1 MFFRDVIGQ
10 EDVKQRLIHSVK
22 TGQIAHAQLF
32 CGPEGVGK
40 FPLALAYARYIQCT
54 NKGEND
60 ACGQC
65 PSCKQYNNLMHP
77 DLHFVFPIVKNE
89 KKKKR
94 VSDDYIEDWRLFLA
108 ENTYFNLDQWLE
120 YIDAANSQAMIYAEE
135 SREIIRKISLK
146 TYESDYKV
154 MIIWLPERMN
164 AVCANKL
171 LKLLEEPYDKTVFL
185 LVSDNASAILG
196 TILSRTQ
203 PVHLR
208 PLSEDVVSSALVTN
222 YSLSPEDA
230 SAIAH
235 IASGNYLRALVSIRV
250 SDEMRL
256 NFDLFVRLMRLA
268 YGRKIK
274 DLKLWSEE
282 ISDLG
287 REKERIFLSYAQRML
302 RENFI
307 YNIRQPEINYMTTQE
322 AQFSSRFAPFIHER
336 NVYPIMEELS
346 RAYDDIGQNANGKI
360 VFFDLAIKMIMLLK
374 S

>member
-10 EDVKQRLIHSVK
+10 ADVKQRLIHSVK

-235 IASGNYLRALVSIRV
+235 IASGNYLRALESIRV

>member
-208 PLSEDVVSSALVTN
+208 PLSEDIVSSALVTN
-222 YSLSPEDA
+222 YSLSSEDA

-235 IASGNYLRALVSIRV
+235 IASGNYLKALESIRV
-250 SDEMRL
+250 SDEMSL

-287 REKERIFLSYAQRML
+287 REKERVFLSYAQRML

>member
-120 YIDAANSQAMIYAEE
+120 YIDAANSQAMIYVEE

-235 IASGNYLRALVSIRV
+235 IASGNYLRALESIRV

>member
-108 ENTYFNLDQWLE
+108 ANTYFNLDQWLE

-222 YSLSPEDA
+222 YSLSSEDA

-235 IASGNYLRALVSIRV
+235 IASGNYLKALESIRV
-250 SDEMRL
+250 SDEMSL

-287 REKERIFLSYAQRML
+287 REKERVFLSYAQRML

>member
-108 ENTYFNLDQWLE
+108 ANTYFNLDQWLE

-208 PLSEDVVSSALVTN
+208 PLSEDIVSSALVTN
-222 YSLSPEDA
+222 YSLSSEDA

-235 IASGNYLRALVSIRV
+235 IASGNYLKALESIRV
-250 SDEMRL
+250 SDEMSL
-256 NFDLFVRLMRLA
+256 NFDLFVCLMRLA

-287 REKERIFLSYAQRML
+287 REKERVFLSYAQRML

>member
-60 ACGQC
+60 ACGHC

-154 MIIWLPERMN
+154 MIIWLPE
-164 AVCANKL
+164 
-171 LKLLEEPYDKTVFL
+171 
-185 LVSDNASAILG
+185 
-196 TILSRTQ
+196 
-203 PVHLR
+203 
-208 PLSEDVVSSALVTN
+208 
-222 YSLSPEDA
+222 
-230 SAIAH
+230 
-235 IASGNYLRALVSIRV
+235 
-250 SDEMRL
+250 
-256 NFDLFVRLMRLA
+256 
-268 YGRKIK
+268 
-274 DLKLWSEE
+274 
-282 ISDLG
+282 
-287 REKERIFLSYAQRML
+287 
-302 RENFI
+302 
-307 YNIRQPEINYMTTQE
+307 
-322 AQFSSRFAPFIHER
+322 
-336 NVYPIMEELS
+336 
-346 RAYDDIGQNANGKI
+346 
-360 VFFDLAIKMIMLLK
+360 
-374 S
+374 

>member
-235 IASGNYLRALVSIRV
+235 IASGNYLRALESIRV

-287 REKERIFLSYAQRML
+287 REKERIFLSYVQRML

>member
-22 TGQIAHAQLF
+22 TGQIAHAKLF

-235 IASGNYLRALVSIRV
+235 IASGNYLRALESIRV